1 MKLNESGRQN
11 CKRQVKQAKVYFLS
25 GIRLKKKELTI
36 AFEQLWVLITWHSDV
51 GILSAL
57 GCKKYKK

>member
-1 MKLNESGRQN
+1 MNESGRQN

-25 GIRLKKKELTI
+25 GTRLKKKELTI
-36 AFEQLWVLITWHSDV
+36 AFEQLWVLITWDCDV

-57 GCKKYKK
+57 GCKKNYKKN